1 LCLCSSIESTDGI
14 SSEVSLLKEILVRLV
29 VGFVFIVIA
38 KLVESGL
45 ELRDVIGL
53 KANQHSTKKLKLVL
67 LLVVVIFLEGQ
78 HSPRQV

>member
-1 LCLCSSIESTDGI
+1 
-14 SSEVSLLKEILVRLV
+14 VSLLKEILVRLV

-53 KANQHSTKKLKLVL
+53 KANQHSTKVGAMVTIMK
-67 LLVVVIFLEGQ
+67 Q
-78 HSPRQV
+78 